1 MTRATAVLSGLVAL
15 LALGTQ
21 CLGDDQV
28 SIVEGADG
36 IPLATHQ
43 GRSFKLSFENYMERF
58 AADDLQRPMTGG
70 IVFTGSSSM
79 VRWLSVEQDMA
90 PMPVRNRAFG
100 GSQSIHLWWYAERS
114 VLPTQPRL
122 IVTYIGDND
131 MPQQAVDIDNYMKYV
146 GLFLEKVFA
155 RDPHTR
161 IAFISNK
168 PSPSRWHLWEKY
180 QAGNAALAELCESD
194 ARLTYID
201 IVPTLLGEDG
211 LPREECYLAD
221 RLHLQPEVYVS
232 WTAVVRPVVER
243 LWAEIT
249 AQDAATAP

>member
-1 MTRATAVLSGLVAL
+1 MTRTTAILSGLVAL

-36 IPLATHQ
+36 IPVATHQ
-43 GRSFKLSFENYMERF
+43 GRSFRLAFEANMERF
-58 AADDLQRPMTGG
+58 AADDLQRPMSGG
-70 IVFTGSSSM
+70 IAFTGSSSM

-114 VLPTQPRL
+114 VLPTNPRL
-122 IVTYIGDND
+122 IVAYIGDND
-131 MPQQAVDIDNYMKYV
+131 MPQQAVDIDNYIKYV
-146 GLFLEKVFA
+146 RLFLEKVFA
-155 RDPHTR
+155 QNAETR
-161 IAFISNK
+161 VAFISNK

-180 QAGNAALAELCESD
+180 LAANTALAELCESD
-194 ARLTYID
+194 PRLTYID

-211 LPREECYLAD
+211 LPREECYLTD

-232 WTAVVRPVVER
+232 WTAVVRPVVES

-249 AQDAATAP
+249 AQDAETAP